1 MEQVIG
7 QMRKRHKIFQGIL
20 PISLIKRPTDTDVV
34 TIDKIVTV
42 SAALTNLCDPVLAME
57 AVGAYHTCWL
67 GEVES
72 EAMKL

>member
-1 MEQVIG
+1 M
-7 QMRKRHKIFQGIL
+7 
-20 PISLIKRPTDTDVV
+20 

-57 AVGAYHTCWL
+57 AVSAHRICWL

-72 EAMKL
+72 EVMKL